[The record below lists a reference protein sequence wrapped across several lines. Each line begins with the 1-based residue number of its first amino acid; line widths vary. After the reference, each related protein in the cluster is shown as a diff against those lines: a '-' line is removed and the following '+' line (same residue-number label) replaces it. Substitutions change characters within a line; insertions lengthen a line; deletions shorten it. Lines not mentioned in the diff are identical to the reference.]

1 MFHSPNLAVIAH
13 HQKASGGTGIRTMAH
28 GLGWAVKSAL
38 VAWLALGFSSA
49 AHAAPPVQPDT
60 PDKAQL
66 KACEKAMC
74 TMVTKK
80 DPKGA
85 DLACKLSRTWTKDQI
100 KDGVK
105 KKQFSWGLGDA
116 RCTLDVSISRAAII
130 NAMIKPEQ
138 VLDFGPHAVK
148 CVAEKDGKDT
158 PINVNLS
165 PKVAFKAGKA
175 VSATLSVKEIEAP
188 GVIKTAIWS
197 AATLNDKIGIFQKDI
212 LKAINEFTGPKCAEV
227 MSGK

>member
-1 MFHSPNLAVIAH
+1 
-13 HQKASGGTGIRTMAH
+13 MAR
-28 GLGWAVKSAL
+28 AL
-38 VAWLALGFSSA
+38 MAMMAALLALGGHA
-49 AHAAPPVQPDT
+49 QAAPPAPPDT
-60 PDKAQL
+60 PDKVQL

-80 DPKGA
+80 ELKGA
-85 DLACKLSRTWTKDQI
+85 DLACKLSRNWTKDQI

-116 RCTLDVSISRAAII
+116 RCTLEVSISRAAII
-130 NAMIKPEQ
+130 NAMTKPEQ

-165 PKVAFKAGKA
+165 PKVTFKGGKA

-188 GVIKTAIWS
+188 GMIKTAIWS
-197 AATLNDKIGIFQKDI
+197 AATLNDKVGIFQKDI
-212 LKAINEFTGPKCAEV
+212 LKAINEYTGPKCTEI